1 MRNTIL
7 VTGFDPFDGEPVNP
21 AREVLK
27 CLEGKVLEGY
37 RVVTQEIPTVRFR
50 GLETLCSA
58 VVREDPALVLAL
70 GQAGG
75 RSEIM
80 PERVAINVDDF
91 RIPDNEGNQPI
102 DEPVVE
108 GAPAAYWST
117 LPIKRM
123 VRAMREE
130 GVPAS
135 VSNTAGTF
143 VCNYIFY
150 GLMHF
155 LSQEGNMRRG
165 GFVHIPYLT
174 EQALR
179 RGGQPGLALDTMAR
193 GLEAAI
199 RAAASVYEDIR
210 EGGGRLH

>member
-7 VTGFDPFDGEPVNP
+7 VAGFEPFDGEAVNP
-21 AREVLK
+21 AREVLR
-27 CLEGKVLEGY
+27 CLEGKVLEGH
-37 RVVTQEIPTVRFR
+37 RVVTQEIPTVRFSAF
-50 GLETLCSA
+50 ETLRSA
-58 VVREDPALVLAL
+58 VSREDPALVIVL

-75 RSEIM
+75 RREIT
-80 PERVAINVDDF
+80 PERVAINIDDF
-91 RIPDNEGNQPI
+91 RIPDNEGNQPT

-123 VRAMREE
+123 VRAMREA
-130 GVPAS
+130 GIPAS

-143 VCNYIFY
+143 VCNHIFY

-155 LSQEGNMRRG
+155 LSEEGNIRRG

-174 EQALR
+174 EQAER
-179 RGGQPGLALDTMAR
+179 RGGQPGLALDAIAR

-199 RAAASVYEDIR
+199 RAAASAREDIS